1 MLRQGAFHSTNNNSV
16 HMARTITYFHNMY
29 FSIIC
34 KISIS
39 NSQIWGSQ
47 IINHSHHLV
56 GDVDRRFG
64 VAYGENTDETR
75 KVINKVLDNHTHIL
89 KDPAPFVEVEIF
101 KFPFRILRLF

>member
-1 MLRQGAFHSTNNNSV
+1 
-16 HMARTITYFHNMY
+16 MARTITYFHNMY

-47 IINHSHHLV
+47 IINHSHHPV
-56 GDVDRRFG
+56 GDVDMRFG
-64 VAYGENTDETR
+64 VAYGENTDETS
-75 KVINKVLDNHTHIL
+75 KVINKVLDNHPHIL